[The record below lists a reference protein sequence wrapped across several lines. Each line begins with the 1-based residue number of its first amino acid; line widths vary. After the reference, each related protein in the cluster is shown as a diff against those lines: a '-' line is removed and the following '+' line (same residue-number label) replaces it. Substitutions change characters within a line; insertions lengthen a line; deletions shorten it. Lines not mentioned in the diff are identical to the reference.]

1 MSKQQTPASGP
12 TLPGRGRSSKE
23 IDMQQPSYARTR
35 SASRV
40 RPYIRALE
48 HHRAIE
54 AQRFRQFAGSIASP
68 SMEA

>member
-1 MSKQQTPASGP
+1 
-12 TLPGRGRSSKE
+12 
-23 IDMQQPSYARTR
+23 MQQPSYARTR